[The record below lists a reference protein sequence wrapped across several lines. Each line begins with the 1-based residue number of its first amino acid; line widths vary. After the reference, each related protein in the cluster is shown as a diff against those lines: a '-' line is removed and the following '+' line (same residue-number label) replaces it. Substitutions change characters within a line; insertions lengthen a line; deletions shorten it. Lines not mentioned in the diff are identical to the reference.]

1 MKQIMLGL
9 GLLLIVSSARAE
21 SLQYIC
27 EKTRIDTIKLHNAMD
42 ALEQQIQQKKQQKLL
57 TAREE
62 QALND
67 LVKYVLINT
76 QIYRDLSCYERGVK

>member
-21 SLQYIC
+21 NLQYIC
-27 EKTRIDTIKLHNAMD
+27 EKTRIDTIKLHDAMD
-42 ALEQQIQQKKQQKLL
+42 ALEQQIQQKKQQRQP
-57 TAREE
+57 TQREE
-62 QALND
+62 QGLNE